1 MFARN
6 AAKRSA
12 RQLVKKTFLTSCCFV
27 LTEHKRP
34 ADGTE
39 IRIRGRVLGGSVVQ
53 RGRLLSGSAIFSRL
67 GGRRGI
73 LIRRRRNHG
82 SEIAR
87 TRVVAETGDQLALA
101 CQCVGIHV
109 FEVPLLH
116 IAGFRQCVCKGGFG
130 RAFGE
135 SSEREQRKNQTECS
149 FYGSMI

>member
-12 RQLVKKTFLTSCCFV
+12 RQFVKKTFLTSCCFV

-87 TRVVAETGDQLALA
+87 TRVVAEAGDQLALA

-116 IAGFRQCVCKGGFG
+116 IAGFDSASAREVSTELSAKAQS
-130 RAFGE
+130 A
-135 SSEREQRKNQTECS
+135 SSARIRLNALFMVQ
-149 FYGSMI
+149 